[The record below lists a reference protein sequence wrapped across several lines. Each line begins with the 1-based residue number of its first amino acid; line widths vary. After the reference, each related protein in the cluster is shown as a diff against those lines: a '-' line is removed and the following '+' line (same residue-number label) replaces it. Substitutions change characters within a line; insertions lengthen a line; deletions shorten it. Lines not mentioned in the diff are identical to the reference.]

1 MSKLEG
7 CLKNLRVLVAED
19 NSVNQTVARG
29 LLQKLGAKVDVAA
42 DGREA
47 VNRLMTEA
55 GEDGYDIVL
64 MDIQMP
70 VMDGYEATAAI
81 RADERFDSIPIIA
94 MTAHAQSTEREK
106 CLAAGMQDHITKPV
120 RYEGLAEK
128 MKQWHPGN
136 RPPPIVIPD
145 SARTGRERTT
155 EPGL

>member
-1 MSKLEG
+1 MEG
-7 CLKNLRVLVAED
+7 SLKNLRVLVAED
-19 NSVNQTVARG
+19 NSVNQAVARG
-29 LLQKLGAKVDVAA
+29 LLQKLGAQVDVAA
-42 DGREA
+42 DGRETL
-47 VNRLMTEA
+47 NRLMSEA
-55 GEDGYDIVL
+55 GEGGYDIVL

-128 MKQWHPGN
+128 MKKWHPGN
-136 RPPPIVIPD
+136 RPSPIFVPE
-145 SARTGRERTT
+145 SARAGREHRTD
-155 EPGL
+155 PGL